1 MCMHVYV
8 HVQVQGERRGG
19 VAIPQPFGALGLI
32 GTIYVSPKDY
42 QALEAEIP
50 AKY

>member
-1 MCMHVYV
+1 MCMHECR
-8 HVQVQGERRGG
+8 GREGGGG
-19 VAIPQPFGALGLI
+19 VAIPQPFVALGLI

-50 AKY
+50 SKY